1 MLTELLIDARK
12 TSAGLIKFI
21 ADETG
26 KAGFKKAV
34 LGLSGGMDSAAIAFL
49 AKEAIGKENVFGIIM
64 PYQDSSG
71 QDIKDAERIA
81 KITGINSRL
90 ISIDPMLESFIK
102 ILPEMD
108 RIRRGNVMARI
119 RMIILYD
126 QSKPLK
132 ALVLGTSNKTER
144 LLGYGTIYGDMACGL
159 APLGG
164 LYKTQVRQLAKYL
177 DLPGEIISKP
187 PSAGLWPGQTDEGEL
202 GLRYD
207 EVDSLLYYMID
218 RQYEDNQLIKNGFS
232 HGMISKV
239 RDRIKSSEFKRRMP
253 QVAEIKQ

>member
-1 MLTELLIDARK
+1 MLKELLIDARK
-12 TSAGLIKFI
+12 ISAGLIKFI

-26 KAGFKKAV
+26 KAGFKKVV
-34 LGLSGGMDSAAIAFL
+34 LGLSGGMDSAVIAFL

-64 PYQDSSG
+64 PYQDSSR
-71 QDIKDAERIA
+71 QDIKDANQIA
-81 KITGINSRL
+81 KSSGINSRL
-90 ISIDPMLESFIK
+90 ISIEPMLESFIK
-102 ILPEMD
+102 VLPEMD
-108 RIRRGNVMARI
+108 HIRKGNVMARI

-132 ALVLGTSNKTER
+132 ALVLGTSNKTEM

-164 LYKTQVRQLAKYL
+164 LYKTQIRQLAKYL
-177 DLPGEIISKP
+177 GLPERIISKP

-207 EVDSLLYYMID
+207 EVDALLYYMID

-232 HGMISKV
+232 PEMISKA

-253 QVAEIKQ
+253 RAATLHF

>member
-1 MLTELLIDARK
+1 MLKELLIDARK
-12 TSAGLIKFI
+12 ASAGLIKFI
-21 ADETG
+21 SDETG
-26 KAGFKKAV
+26 KAGFKRVV
-34 LGLSGGMDSAAIAFL
+34 LGLSGGMDSAVIAFL

-64 PYQDSSG
+64 PYQGSSR
-71 QDIKDAERIA
+71 QDIKDAEQVA
-81 KITGINSRL
+81 KIAGINSRL
-90 ISIDPMLESFIK
+90 ISIDQMLESFIK

-108 RIRRGNVMARI
+108 HIRKGNVMARI

-132 ALVLGTSNKTER
+132 VLVLGTSNKTEM

-177 DLPGEIISKP
+177 GLPEGIISKP

-207 EVDSLLYYMID
+207 EVDALLYYMID

-232 HGMISKV
+232 PEMISKT
-239 RDRIKSSEFKRRMP
+239 RNRIKSSEFKRRMP
-253 QVAEIKQ
+253 RAATLDF

>member
-1 MLTELLIDARK
+1 MLKELLIDARK

-34 LGLSGGMDSAAIAFL
+34 LGLSGGMDSAAVAFL
-49 AKEAIGKENVFGIIM
+49 AKEAVGKDNVFGIIM

-132 ALVLGTSNKTER
+132 AVVLGTSNKTER

-177 DLPGEIISKP
+177 DLPDEIISKP
-187 PSAGLWPGQTDEGEL
+187 PSAGLWPGQTVEGEL

-207 EVDSLLYYMID
+207 AVASLRYYMLD
-218 RQYEDNQLIKNGFS
+218 R
-232 HGMISKV
+232 
-239 RDRIKSSEFKRRMP
+239 P
-253 QVAEIKQ
+253 

>member
-12 TSAGLIKFI
+12 TSQGLVKFI

-34 LGLSGGMDSAAIAFL
+34 LGLSGGMDSAVVAFL
-49 AKEAIGKENVFGIIM
+49 AKEAIGKENVFGVIM
-64 PYQDSSG
+64 PYQGSSS
-71 QDIKDAERIA
+71 QDIKDAEKAA
-81 KITGINSRL
+81 KSAGINSRL
-90 ISIDPMLESFIK
+90 ISIDRVLESFIK
-102 ILPEMD
+102 TLPEMD
-108 RIRRGNVMARI
+108 RIRKGNVMARI

-132 ALVLGTSNKTER
+132 ALVLGTSNKTEI
-144 LLGYGTIYGDMACGL
+144 LLGYGTIHGDMACAL

-177 DLPGEIISKP
+177 GLPDGIISKP
-187 PSAGLWPGQTDEGEL
+187 PSAGLWPGQTDEEEL

-207 EVDSLLYYMID
+207 EVDALLYYMID
-218 RQYEDNQLIKNGFS
+218 RRYEDNQLIENGFS
-232 HGMISKV
+232 HGMISKT
-239 RDRIKSSEFKRRMP
+239 RGMIKSSEFKRRMP
-253 QVAEIKQ
+253 PVAEIK